1 MQLLSWR
8 ESYSGLL
15 LGIICWEIYGKSSAH
30 QASLQVEELTSQSLP
45 PTSRVVSI
53 LEEEYKRLVSM
64 HSNFVSS
71 NATTTLAQQGT
82 FAAYLATKEP

>member
-1 MQLLSWR
+1 M
-8 ESYSGLL
+8 
-15 LGIICWEIYGKSSAH
+15 GIICWELYGKSSTH

-53 LEEEYKRLVSM
+53 LEEEYNRHVSM
-64 HSNFVSS
+64 HSNSVSS
-71 NATTTLAQQGT
+71 NSTATLAQQGT